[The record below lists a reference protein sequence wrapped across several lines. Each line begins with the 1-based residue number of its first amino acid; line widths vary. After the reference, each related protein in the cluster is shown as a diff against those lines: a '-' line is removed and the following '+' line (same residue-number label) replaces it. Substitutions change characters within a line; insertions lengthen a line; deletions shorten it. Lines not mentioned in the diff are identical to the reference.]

1 MKIINASIK
10 EVGSNE
16 RTTFPLPELLVEGTI
31 DPVKQTIIKR
41 GIPYDLKT
49 LQWEIL
55 DAPVVLEQPIEPVV
69 SADEPTPEIKPE

>member
-1 MKIINASIK
+1 MKIINASLK

-16 RTTFPLPELLVEGTI
+16 RKTFPLPELLVEGTI

-41 GIPYDLKT
+41 GIPYDLNT

-55 DAPVVLEQPIEPVV
+55 DVPVVLEQPIEPVAP
-69 SADEPTPEIKPE
+69 ADETTPETQPL

>member
-16 RTTFPLPELLVEGTI
+16 RKTFPLPELLVEGTI

-41 GIPYDLKT
+41 GTPYDLNT

-55 DAPVVLEQPIEPVV
+55 DAPVVLEQPVEPVV
-69 SADEPTPEIKPE
+69 SPDEPTSETQPL